1 MDVLDKFLH
10 GIAYKFPKGYPD
22 MENEQDKKML
32 FEIIENKIEEQQQ
45 SLFSDEELESLEKA
59 SKEGIIKILQ
69 KTELSDSQLEK
80 IKKVVSSIGV
90 TSPIEDYLEQKAK
103 DSNIPKSQI
112 LKFLDLLE
120 KEKIQKEFAEY
131 IKNPSSLDL
140 SQSNF
145 TDSIKQIPKDKLISL
160 YRDMGSAIVSN
171 VSIGPGEILFSILF
185 DNTKKRD
192 SKGDLDVSGKN
203 VELKASTK
211 GAGAVIAKGYNRGD
225 WSTTKRKGRFEE
237 FIKDLNMSKEN
248 ENDSIKILDIKR
260 RWPGKLSSI
269 YDIYTNDENFNKD
282 KFTKGV
288 EGILS
293 RIYNKSDW
301 YPKGK
306 HFNLPSYFS
315 DTDMDDISF
324 IIDLSKELVGEY
336 ETHEGFDGLLF
347 ADQNGNLSYLE
358 GKDII
363 NNIGTSISISGPSD
377 DVPRLKL
384 KS

>member
-10 GIAYKFPKGYPD
+10 SIAYKFPKGYPD
-22 MENEQDKKML
+22 IENEHDKKML
-32 FEIIENKIEEQQQ
+32 FKIVENTIKEQQQ

-69 KTELSDSQLEK
+69 KAELSDSQLEK
-80 IKKVVSSIGV
+80 IKKVVSSIGI

-103 DSNIPKSQI
+103 DSNIPQSQI
-112 LKFLDLLE
+112 LKFLNLLE

-145 TDSIKQIPKDKLISL
+145 TDSIKGIPKDKLLSL

-237 FIKDLNMSKEN
+237 FIKDLNM
-248 ENDSIKILDIKR
+248 
-260 RWPGKLSSI
+260 GK
-269 YDIYTNDENFNKD
+269 
-282 KFTKGV
+282 
-288 EGILS
+288 
-293 RIYNKSDW
+293 
-301 YPKGK
+301 
-306 HFNLPSYFS
+306 
-315 DTDMDDISF
+315 
-324 IIDLSKELVGEY
+324 
-336 ETHEGFDGLLF
+336 
-347 ADQNGNLSYLE
+347 
-358 GKDII
+358 
-363 NNIGTSISISGPSD
+363 
-377 DVPRLKL
+377 
-384 KS
+384 

>member
-10 GIAYKFPKGYPD
+10 GISYKFPKGYPD
-22 MENEQDKKML
+22 IENEHDKKML
-32 FEIIENKIEEQQQ
+32 FKIVENTIEEQQQ

-69 KTELSDSQLEK
+69 KAELSDSQLEK
-80 IKKVVSSIGV
+80 IKKVVSSIGI

-103 DSNIPKSQI
+103 DSNIPQSQI
-112 LKFLDLLE
+112 LKFLNLLE

-145 TDSIKQIPKDKLISL
+145 TDSIKGIPKDKLLSL

-237 FIKDLNMSKEN
+237 FIKDLNMGKEN
-248 ENDSIKILDIKR
+248 EDDSLKILDAR
-260 RWPGKLSSI
+260 MRWPGKLSSI
-269 YDIYTNDENFNKD
+269 YDIYTKDKNFNKD

-288 EGILS
+288 EDILS

-324 IIDLSKELVGEY
+324 IIDLSKELVEEY
-336 ETHEGFDGLLF
+336 RIHEGFDGLLF

-358 GKDII
+358 GDDII
-363 NNIGTSISISGPSD
+363 NNIGKSISIGGPSD

-384 KS
+384 KV

>member
-1 MDVLDKFLH
+1 
-10 GIAYKFPKGYPD
+10 
-22 MENEQDKKML
+22 
-32 FEIIENKIEEQQQ
+32 
-45 SLFSDEELESLEKA
+45 
-59 SKEGIIKILQ
+59 
-69 KTELSDSQLEK
+69 
-80 IKKVVSSIGV
+80 
-90 TSPIEDYLEQKAK
+90 
-103 DSNIPKSQI
+103 
-112 LKFLDLLE
+112 
-120 KEKIQKEFAEY
+120 
-131 IKNPSSLDL
+131 
-140 SQSNF
+140 
-145 TDSIKQIPKDKLISL
+145 
-160 YRDMGSAIVSN
+160 
-171 VSIGPGEILFSILF
+171 
-185 DNTKKRD
+185 
-192 SKGDLDVSGKN
+192 
-203 VELKASTK
+203 
-211 GAGAVIAKGYNRGD
+211 
-225 WSTTKRKGRFEE
+225 
-237 FIKDLNMSKEN
+237 MSKEN

>member
-10 GIAYKFPKGYPD
+10 GISYKFPKGYPD
-22 MENEQDKKML
+22 IENEHDKKML
-32 FEIIENKIEEQQQ
+32 FKIVENTIEEQQQ

-69 KTELSDSQLEK
+69 KAELSDSQLEK
-80 IKKVVSSIGV
+80 IKKVVSSIGI

-103 DSNIPKSQI
+103 DSNIPQSQI
-112 LKFLDLLE
+112 LKFLNLLE

-145 TDSIKQIPKDKLISL
+145 TDSIKGIPKDKLLSL

-237 FIKDLNMSKEN
+237 FIKDLNMGKEN
-248 ENDSIKILDIKR
+248 EDDSLKILDAR
-260 RWPGKLSSI
+260 MRWPGKLSSI
-269 YDIYTNDENFNKD
+269 YDIYTKDENFDKD

-288 EGILS
+288 EDILS

-306 HFNLPSYFS
+306 YFNLPSYFS

-324 IIDLSKELVGEY
+324 IIDLSKELVEEY
-336 ETHEGFDGLLF
+336 RIHEGFDGLLF

-358 GKDII
+358 GDDII
-363 NNIGTSISISGPSD
+363 NNIGKSISIGGPSD

-384 KS
+384 KV